1 MSKKIV
7 HNHNWMMEQIM
18 RSRSGPKLTLSETLS
33 RQNMSVVNID
43 MAELVSTKT
52 TSPDKSLQDA
62 DSVIRLP
69 PKGQESSIRV
79 RCLVEHKSEVNIDG
93 LMRQILRYQYGLYKL
108 SKEPIITVV
117 INNGPVTKFRER
129 INFQDWADD
138 PGDEFWQ
145 AYGDHVLQFNILV
158 LNLQDPEIQNRLL
171 ASNLPAALGLY
182 AMGKV
187 SGSISRQDALTM
199 LRKSRE
205 FDATGIDEIWVPVM
219 EYLNYYHSDLTMSW
233 WQQLE
238 LEETGDTRIMSMALS
253 SMEQRRQEGRQ
264 EGIQEGRQEGIE
276 LVAKRFLQDGVDE
289 NLVRKHTQLSE
300 EKIQE
305 LKNGNQDSK

>member
-1 MSKKIV
+1 MSRRIV

-18 RSRSGPKLTLSETLS
+18 RSRSGPKVALSETLD
-33 RQNMSVVNID
+33 RQKKSVVNVD
-43 MAELVSTKT
+43 KAELVSTKT

-129 INFQDWADD
+129 INFQDWTDD
-138 PGDEFWQ
+138 PGNEFWQ
-145 AYGDHVLQFNILV
+145 AYGDHVLQFNIFV

-171 ASNLPAALGLY
+171 ASDLPAALGLY

-187 SGSISRQDALTM
+187 SGNISRQDALTM

-219 EYLNYYHSDLTMSW
+219 DYLNYYHPELTMSW

-253 SMEQRRQEGRQ
+253 SMEQRRQEGFQ
-264 EGIQEGRQEGIE
+264 EGFET
-276 LVAKRFLQDGVDE
+276 LAKRLLQDGVDE
-289 NLVRKHTQLSE
+289 SIVKKHTQFSE
-300 EKIQE
+300 EKILE

>member
-18 RSRSGPKLTLSETLS
+18 RSRSGPKVTLSETLS
-33 RQNMSVVNID
+33 RQKMPVVNID

-129 INFQDWADD
+129 INFQDWTDD
-138 PGDEFWQ
+138 PGNEFWQ
-145 AYGDHVLQFNILV
+145 AYGDHVLQFNIFV

-171 ASNLPAALGLY
+171 ASDLPAALGLY

-187 SGSISRQDALTM
+187 SGNISRQDTLTM

-219 EYLNYYHSDLTMSW
+219 DYLNYYHPELTMSW

-253 SMEQRRQEGRQ
+253 SMEQRRQEGFQ
-264 EGIQEGRQEGIE
+264 EGFET
-276 LVAKRFLQDGVDE
+276 LAKRLLQDGVDE
-289 NLVRKHTQLSE
+289 SIVKKHTQFSE
-300 EKIQE
+300 EKILE

>member
-1 MSKKIV
+1 MPKKIV

-18 RSRSGPKLTLSETLS
+18 RSRSGPKVTLSETLS

-129 INFQDWADD
+129 VNFQDWADD

>member
-1 MSKKIV
+1 MSRRIV

-18 RSRSGPKLTLSETLS
+18 RSRSGPKVALSETLD
-33 RQNMSVVNID
+33 RQKKSVVNVD
-43 MAELVSTKT
+43 KAELVSTKT

-69 PKGQESSIRV
+69 PKGQESSTGV
-79 RCLVEHKSEVNIDG
+79 RFRFLVEHKSEVNIDG

-108 SKEPIITVV
+108 SKEPIVTVV
-117 INNGPVTKFRER
+117 INNGPVTKFRQN
-129 INFQDWADD
+129 ISFQDWTDD
-138 PGDEFWQ
+138 PGNEFWQ
-145 AYGDHVLQFNILV
+145 AYGDHVLQFNIFV

-171 ASNLPAALGLY
+171 ASDLPAALGLY

-187 SGSISRQDALTM
+187 SGNISRQDALTM

-219 EYLNYYHSDLTMSW
+219 DYLNYYHPELTMSW

-238 LEETGDTRIMSMALS
+238 LEETVRY
-253 SMEQRRQEGRQ
+253 ENYVN
-264 EGIQEGRQEGIE
+264 GI
-276 LVAKRFLQDGVDE
+276 K
-289 NLVRKHTQLSE
+289 
-300 EKIQE
+300 
-305 LKNGNQDSK
+305 

>member
-1 MSKKIV
+1 MSRRIV

-18 RSRSGPKLTLSETLS
+18 RSRSGPKVALSETLD
-33 RQNMSVVNID
+33 RQKKSVVNVD
-43 MAELVSTKT
+43 KAELVSTKT

-69 PKGQESSIRV
+69 PKGQESSTGV
-79 RCLVEHKSEVNIDG
+79 RFRFLVEHKSEVNIDG

-108 SKEPIITVV
+108 SKEPIVTVV
-117 INNGPVTKFRER
+117 INNGPVTKFRQN
-129 INFQDWADD
+129 ISFQDWTDD
-138 PGDEFWQ
+138 PGNEFWQ
-145 AYGDHVLQFNILV
+145 AYGDHVLQFNTFV
-158 LNLQDPEIQNRLL
+158 LNLQDPEVQNRLL
-171 ASNLPAALGLY
+171 TSKLPAALGLY

-187 SGSISRQDALTM
+187 SGKISRQDALTM

-205 FDATGIDEIWVPVM
+205 FDSIGIDEIWLPVM
-219 EYLNYYHSDLTMSW
+219 EYLNFYHSDLTMSW

-238 LEETGDTRIMSMALS
+238 LEETGDSRIMSMALS
-253 SMEQRRQEGRQ
+253 SLEQRRQEG
-264 EGIQEGRQEGIE
+264 IE
-276 LVAKRFLQDGVDE
+276 LLAKRLLQDGVDE
-289 NLVRKHTQLSE
+289 NLIRKHTQFSE